1 MSEITCARWQ
11 LVTSSRRTAGL
22 FVTRRKARV
31 FLYRERTRKA
41 DRREASSTAITNY
54 RFSKQSTKIITMAP
68 NYESEDDVESSEGEE
83 SVEEEV
89 AVTKKR
95 RQKAWKVRGRA
106 LLR

>member
-1 MSEITCARWQ
+1 
-11 LVTSSRRTAGL
+11 
-22 FVTRRKARV
+22 
-31 FLYRERTRKA
+31 
-41 DRREASSTAITNY
+41 
-54 RFSKQSTKIITMAP
+54 MAP

-95 RQKAWKVRGRA
+95 RTKAWKVRGRA